1 MPRAGLGAGGPSEQS
16 GGAETAAGHV
26 SEGWEGALFEGSGT
40 ESSGGDPELPG
51 DALGAEVFF
60 FPALLGGSAEPRAV
74 PLAVRGGCGSVTC
87 GKRSKSNG
95 ANLKAAP
102 GAAQTACRRSWEPLQ
117 LQPSAVGGARTQ
129 RAARAARGADRPSL
143 SKFVRCSRR

>member
-26 SEGWEGALFEGSGT
+26 SEGWEGALFEGSGA

-74 PLAVRGGCGSVTC
+74 LLAAGALPAGSD
-87 GKRSKSNG
+87 G

-102 GAAQTACRRSWEPLQ
+102 GAARTACRRS
-117 LQPSAVGGARTQ
+117 
-129 RAARAARGADRPSL
+129 
-143 SKFVRCSRR
+143 